1 MQGTQPSWIG
11 EQLFVEG
18 AATSQYSVQETQSCC
33 DDERRSCGER
43 IRKTIVSQTSES
55 SERSCCSAVC
65 WLWNNIL
72 ISDSGDRPGLMF
84 WLIPVFLDSIFSTL
98 DQRFENAEKLLRRKS
113 IFIFWS
119 LLSFMSRALSLCGW
133 KPAGSKK
140 DHLGVVWADI
150 KSSKVSQG
158 QSDNGLNISDWIR
171 ADCRSVGTLS
181 RHRCIS
187 LSTQQIASLSQLFK
201 QKI

>member
-33 DDERRSCGER
+33 GDERRSCGER

-98 DQRFENAEKLLRRKS
+98 DQRFENAEKLLRKKS
-113 IFIFWS
+113 IYYILISS
-119 LLSFMSRALSLCGW
+119 LFYVKSTLALWLKASWEQERSSGCGLGW
-133 KPAGSKK
+133 YKEQQGKPGS
-140 DHLGVVWADI
+140 
-150 KSSKVSQG
+150 
-158 QSDNGLNISDWIR
+158 IR
-171 ADCRSVGTLS
+171 
-181 RHRCIS
+181 
-187 LSTQQIASLSQLFK
+187 
-201 QKI
+201 

>member
-113 IFIFWS
+113 IYILISS
-119 LLSFMSRALSLCGW
+119 LFYVKSTLALWLEA
-133 KPAGSKK
+133 AGSKK